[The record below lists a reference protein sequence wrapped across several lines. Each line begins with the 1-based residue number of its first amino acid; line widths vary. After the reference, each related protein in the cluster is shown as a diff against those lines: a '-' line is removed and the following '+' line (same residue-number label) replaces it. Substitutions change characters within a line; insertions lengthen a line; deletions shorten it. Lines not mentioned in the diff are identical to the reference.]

1 LIKGGQKRNRS
12 MDDLDMRLLWHYVDR
27 WAKQKPDDEAIVFG
41 DERISWREFNIKVDR
56 LAKGLLEIGIEKGDR
71 IAFLGMARP
80 EFFISY
86 MAASKVGAVWLG
98 LSPKFSVDELDY
110 MLRDCRPKL
119 LISLREYMGR
129 DLVPVGAE
137 MVANIPSLKAV
148 LMMGEPVPRTDNFNA
163 FINRPRP
170 ELDLPLAARADEVMP
185 DDEALLMYTSG
196 STGRPKGV
204 LHTHKSIIASAAV
217 EIERFKVDPSSRLLL
232 HFPVNHVAAD
242 VEIGFAAVY
251 GGCAVVCL
259 ERFDPAES
267 LAVIQRER
275 ITLLGQIPAMY
286 LLQMNTPAWPD
297 TDFSAV
303 QRFVWSGAVAPNILV
318 ETLAALAKKNGGV
331 IMNAFGMTE
340 TAGLFTYTNDDDS
353 LDTLRTTAGKV
364 VEPFELRVVDEQ
376 RRDLPPGQV
385 GEMAVRGDLLM
396 KEYFNNPAA
405 THAALDGN
413 GWFYTSDLASMD
425 ERGYIHI
432 AGRRSEMFKT
442 GGENVFPREIE
453 SVLEAHPSVLQVAV
467 VAVPDEI
474 YAEVGWAYL
483 VLKPGAGHDEK
494 AFREY
499 CKKHMANFKVPK
511 SFKTCPA
518 LPMLAN
524 GKVDKQALLRQATK

>member
-1 LIKGGQKRNRS
+1 
-12 MDDLDMRLLWHYVDR
+12 MDDLRMDLLWHYVDR
-27 WAKQKPDDEAIVFG
+27 WARRKPDEEAIVFG
-41 DERISWREFNIKVDR
+41 DERVSWHEFKERVDR
-56 LAKGLLEIGIEKGDR
+56 LAKGFLEIGIEKGDR

-98 LSPKFSVDELDY
+98 LSPKFSVEELDY
-110 MLRDCRPKL
+110 MLRDCQPKL

-129 DLVPVGAE
+129 DLVTVGAE
-137 MVANIPSLKAV
+137 MVANITSLKAV
-148 LMMGEPVPRTDNFNA
+148 LMMGEPVPRTDNFNS
-163 FINRPRP
+163 FMNRPRP
-170 ELDLPLAARADEVMP
+170 ELDLTLAARADEVRP
-185 DDEALLMYTSG
+185 EDDALLMYTSG

-204 LHTHKSIIASAAV
+204 VHTHKSIIASASV
-217 EIERFKVDPSSRLLL
+217 EVERFKCKPSWRLLL

-251 GGCAVVCL
+251 GGCATVCL
-259 ERFDPAES
+259 ERFEPVES
-267 LAVIQRER
+267 LSVIHRER
-275 ITLLGQIPAMY
+275 ITLVGQIPAMY
-286 LLQMNTPAWPD
+286 LLQMNTPAWRD

-303 QRFVWSGAVAPNILV
+303 ERFVWSGAVAPNILI
-318 ETLAALAKKNGGV
+318 ETLSAIAKNNGAG

-340 TAGLFTYTNDDDS
+340 TAGLFTYTSDDDT
-353 LDTLRTTAGKV
+353 LDTLRSTAGRV
-364 VEPFELRVVDEQ
+364 VEPFELRIVDDQ
-376 RRDLPPGQV
+376 RREVPAGQV

-396 KEYFNNPAA
+396 KEYFNNPDA
-405 THAALDGN
+405 TAGAFDGD

-425 ERGYIHI
+425 ARGYIHI

-474 YAEVGWAYL
+474 YSEVGRAYL
-483 VLKPGAGHDEK
+483 VLKPGTQHEETD
-494 AFREY
+494 FRDY
-499 CKKHMANFKVPK
+499 CKKHLANFKVPK
-511 SFKTCPA
+511 SFQMCPA

-524 GKVDKQALLRQATK
+524 GKVDKRALAHQAKK